1 MLTNTMSNNA
11 TRKSLVNSIYAH
23 AQDFAM
29 SDDLL
34 LAILKAS
41 VPQQVNKQQAMGFD
55 VFTYTRH
62 I

>member
-11 TRKSLVNSIYAH
+11 TRKSPVNSIYAH
-23 AQDFAM
+23 AQDFAL

-41 VPQQVNKQQAMGFD
+41 VPQVNKQHAMGFD
-55 VFTYTRH
+55 VFTYT
-62 I
+62 